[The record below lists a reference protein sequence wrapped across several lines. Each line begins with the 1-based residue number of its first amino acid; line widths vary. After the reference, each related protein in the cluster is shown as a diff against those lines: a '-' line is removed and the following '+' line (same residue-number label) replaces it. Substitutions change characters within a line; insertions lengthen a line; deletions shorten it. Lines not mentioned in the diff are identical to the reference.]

1 MPRRPFWRNAA
12 APDPGLVRSAV
23 MPLCV
28 YAIVGRSSS
37 RLALIRASGAGVASV
52 RPVNA
57 RATAAMVSD
66 CTGPVAPTA
75 QALRDHDRM
84 VRRIAKVAPA
94 ILPVRFGTL
103 VESEPSLV
111 RLLDAWSDD
120 LQKALALVDR
130 HCQMTLRLFVPT
142 GSAPRPEGGGVPGED
157 AEKVEPAEAA
167 QTATRPGTSYL
178 MRRSREQAAAQSASE
193 LEPLREAFK
202 KIVAAERIARHK
214 QGPLILTA
222 YHLIPRTAVTTYRR
236 LLRRHAPALNGR
248 AIVSGPWPPYAF
260 VPELQR

>member
-1 MPRRPFWRNAA
+1 
-12 APDPGLVRSAV
+12 

-37 RLALIRASGAGVASV
+37 RRTLIRASDAGGASV

-57 RATAAMVSD
+57 RATAAVVSD
-66 CTGPVAPTA
+66 CRGSVSPTA
-75 QALRDHDRM
+75 QALRDHDRI
-84 VRRIAKVAPA
+84 VRRIAKMAPA

-103 VESEPSLV
+103 VESERSLV
-111 RLLDAWSDD
+111 RLLDVWSDD

-130 HCQMTLRLFVPT
+130 RCQMTLRLFAPT
-142 GSAPRPEGGGVPGED
+142 GAAAPPEEGGVAGED
-157 AEKVEPAEAA
+157 AQNIEHAEAA
-167 QTATRPGTSYL
+167 QTAARPGTSYL
-178 MRRSREQAAAQSASE
+178 MRRSQEQAAAQLAPE
-193 LEPLREAFK
+193 LEPLREAFAS
-202 KIVAAERIARHK
+202 IVAAERVTRHK

-222 YHLIPRTAVTTYRR
+222 YHLIPRTAVTVYRR
-236 LLRRHAPALNGR
+236 LLRRHARSLSGR